1 MFVMYVRAN
10 SSILISVFTVTC
22 RTNPVKV
29 PGVIFRLCP
38 LAWPTGLQGQVN
50 PLASSENHCSK
61 DSFRARRCRL
71 PFEPFLSRLNWFV
84 SLGNARMIEAWRVDY
99 NSVRP
104 HSSLD
109 YLTPEEFATSAAK
122 RAASPPTPLVPTIP
136 AGVQTILQK
145 NPNATL

>member
-1 MFVMYVRAN
+1 MFEMYVRAN
-10 SSILISVFTVTC
+10 SSTLISALTVTC

-71 PFEPFLSRLNWFV
+71 PFEPFLSRLTKISWWGGRP
-84 SLGNARMIEAWRVDY
+84 LGNYRSCCLDEMSAIRRSEFF
-99 NSVRP
+99 VRK
-104 HSSLD
+104 SKWL
-109 YLTPEEFATSAAK
+109 
-122 RAASPPTPLVPTIP
+122 
-136 AGVQTILQK
+136 GVGK
-145 NPNATL
+145 GP

>member
-22 RTNPVKV
+22 RTNLVKV

-61 DSFRARRCRL
+61 DSFWARRHRL
-71 PFEPFLSRLNWFV
+71 PFEPFLSRLTELR
-84 SLGNARMIEAWRVDY
+84 SPP
-99 NSVRP
+99 P
-104 HSSLD
+104 HLDRRSGRIRRRFSQEGHGFEETNTSLD
-109 YLTPEEFATSAAK
+109 K
-122 RAASPPTPLVPTIP
+122 RSR
-136 AGVQTILQK
+136 
-145 NPNATL
+145 

>member
-22 RTNPVKV
+22 RTNLVKV

-71 PFEPFLSRLNWFV
+71 PFEPFLSRLTKISWWVVGHLELSWLLHGVAF
-84 SLGNARMIEAWRVDY
+84 G
-99 NSVRP
+99 
-104 HSSLD
+104 
-109 YLTPEEFATSAAK
+109 SAD
-122 RAASPPTPLVPTIP
+122 RQH
-136 AGVQTILQK
+136 G
-145 NPNATL
+145 